1 MKVIEFILR
10 LIGEADN
17 KTKIRTKG
25 YRNFEFVTNPKGPS
39 SADTDTV
46 VAFDNGVTVEDFIKY
61 VATHNIEDYA
71 MFTSSHRNFSNY
83 SSDDIDISKDEV
95 VVR

>member
-10 LIGEADN
+10 LIDEADN
-17 KTKIRTKG
+17 KTKIRTKLESD
-25 YRNFEFVTNPKGPS
+25 FEFVTNPKEHS

-61 VATHNIEDYA
+61 VATHNIENYA
-71 MFTSSHRNFSNY
+71 MFASSHRQFGSY
-83 SSDDIDISKDEV
+83 SSDDINISKDEV
-95 VVR
+95 VVI